1 MEVKEFAKSAEKV
14 KAQLYKT
21 AFLYMGNEADAIEM
35 VDESI
40 YRGFCASKKLRE
52 QQFFKT
58 WLTRILIN
66 TCNSELKRKKRE
78 IVLEEL
84 PENGYEEFDN
94 LPLQEAIAK
103 LPKKLKEIIILR
115 FFMGFTLEET
125 AETLKL
131 PRGTVTSR
139 QKKALEVLKL
149 DFLKGE
155 KE

>member
-14 KAQLYKT
+14 KTQLYKT
-21 AFLYMGNEADAIEM
+21 AYLYMGNEADAIEM

-40 YRGFCASKKLRE
+40 YKGFCASKKLRE
-52 QQFFKT
+52 RQFFKT

-66 TCNSELKRKKRE
+66 TCNSELKRRKRE
-78 IVLEEL
+78 VVLEKL
-84 PENGYEEFDN
+84 PESGYEEFDN

-103 LPKKLKEIIILR
+103 LPEKLKEIIILR

-125 AETLKL
+125 AETLKV